1 MLEIL
6 LGYCIDYNKI
16 KVKDNKHGIMEVRQR
31 QVCQTDK
38 SYKVIILKEKVV
50 LVRGF

>member
-1 MLEIL
+1 MLLEIL

-38 SYKVIILKEKVV
+38 SYNIEEKVV
-50 LVRGF
+50 FVRGF